1 MAIRGLAEFAQKL
14 RLRITSSA
22 GTNDRDAETLPAD
35 AAVADASSVDHTA
48 VTDVLTRELA
58 ALVARGG
65 RAMAARVLRL
75 DLTPIRLRL
84 GDDWPARAD
93 RIRLAAETTLRRF
106 MGDGALVAP
115 YGLDS
120 FLVVAARLTPDAA
133 ALALRQA
140 AADLTRFVFGS
151 GAEEPLAQ
159 IGRLLSSGPDGI
171 RFEQIDHE
179 PMPEPSVTVAA
190 GQQHHQHH
198 ITVAGQPVPKR
209 RHGGAAPAP
218 EAAPPRSRPAAI
230 EDDRLPVF
238 DTFDMPDMP
247 HVHPMVRYLPIA
259 TLKTMT
265 IAAGA
270 VMLEHKDL
278 LGTQRNYQLLGRAPE
293 PGLLA
298 EFDHRVLDRAARDL
312 ALRLHH
318 GIMSL
323 VVTSVHFDAL
333 ASGNRR
339 AQYIA
344 HLHRM
349 PAAVRRGLAINLVA
363 CPGDVSPA
371 LLAEIIAGLKSG
383 ARGVVVNLPAGNA
396 ASATGG
402 VATGIDLQPY
412 ADSGV
417 MGLCH
422 PLDSRMPEPPLVALA
437 TRIQRARLSLMLTAL
452 RDPEQLDLARRL
464 NAQTV
469 TGRIIGRGDPE
480 PPAVG
485 APVTPVNPRRAA
497 APQPVTG

>member
-1 MAIRGLAEFAQKL
+1 MPIQGLAELARKL

-22 GTNDRDAETLPAD
+22 ETDDQAAETSPATATAADTPSVNHD
-35 AAVADASSVDHTA
+35 AAA
-48 VTDVLTRELA
+48 DVLTRELA

-65 RAMAARVLRL
+65 RTMAARVLRL
-75 DLTPIRLRL
+75 DLTPIRQRL

-93 RIRLAAETTLRRF
+93 RIRLATETTLRRF

-115 YGLDS
+115 YGPDA

-151 GAEEPLAQ
+151 DAEDPVAQ
-159 IGRLLSSGPDGI
+159 IDRLSGSGPEGI
-171 RFEQIDHE
+171 LFERIDHE
-179 PMPEPSVTVAA
+179 SIPEPSTTVAA
-190 GQQHHQHH
+190 GRQRA
-198 ITVAGQPVPKR
+198 ITAGRPAPKR
-209 RHGGAAPAP
+209 RHVGVGPAP
-218 EAAPPRSRPAAI
+218 EAAPPPIPPAAP
-230 EDDRLPVF
+230 DHDRLPAF
-238 DTFDMPDMP
+238 DTFDMPDLP
-247 HVHPMVRYLPIA
+247 DIRPVVRYLPIA

-298 EFDHRVLDRAARDL
+298 EFDRRVLDRAARDL

-318 GIMSL
+318 GVMSL
-323 VVTSVHFDAL
+323 VVSSVHFDAL

-344 HLHRM
+344 HLHRL
-349 PAAVRRGLAINLVA
+349 PAAVRRGLMINLVA

-371 LLAEIIAGLKSG
+371 LLAEIMAGLKSG
-383 ARGVVVNLPAGNA
+383 VRGVVVHLPVGPA

-402 VATGIDLQPY
+402 VATGVNLKPY
-412 ADSGV
+412 VDSGV

-422 PLDSRMPEPPLVALA
+422 PLDGRMPEAPLVALA

-452 RDPEQLDLARRL
+452 RDPEQLDMARRL

-480 PPAVG
+480 PPVVG
-485 APVTPVNPRRAA
+485 APITPDRLPAE
-497 APQPVTG
+497 APQSAGT